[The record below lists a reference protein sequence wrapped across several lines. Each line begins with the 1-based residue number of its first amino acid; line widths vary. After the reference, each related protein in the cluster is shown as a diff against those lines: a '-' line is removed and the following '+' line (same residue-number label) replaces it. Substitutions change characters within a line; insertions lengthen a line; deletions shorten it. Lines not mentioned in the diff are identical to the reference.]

1 MPNGFIVASN
11 LPGAVAAFAF
21 VAIALPLIP
30 TEDAA
35 ARRSVTLVLAGG
47 AAGLLTLWTYLVFAK
62 VDHDRLVFL
71 LGAFASG
78 ICLCRNPISP
88 AGTAQADL
96 AMVILTV
103 CPGLPWP
110 FSLVHVYMCM
120 CMHMC
125 MCMLYMCMCMCML

>member
-78 ICLCRNPISP
+78 ICPRRNPNP
-88 AGTAQADL
+88 N
-96 AMVILTV
+96 
-103 CPGLPWP
+103 PNPYP
-110 FSLVHVYMCM
+110 NPNPNPNP
-120 CMHMC
+120 
-125 MCMLYMCMCMCML
+125 